1 MADWSKQEVAL
12 IVADYFQMLSAEL
25 AGRPYTKTGF
35 RERLAPLLNNRT
47 KGSIEFKHQNIS
59 AILIELGQPYV
70 KGYAPRYNYQQLLK
84 DVVIDWLYDNLW
96 IENEFE
102 QFAEKDV
109 LREDVSDFDDLLTD
123 APKLGDLKLAS
134 PANTKS
140 PIKINYLEREQRNSK
155 LGEAGELLVLNYEKW
170 SLVHQGKEALADQ
183 VRWIAKEEGDGAG
196 FDILS
201 KNKNGTDKYI
211 EVKTTKLGKDTP
223 FFFTENELVVSQKHP
238 EKYHLFRLFDF
249 ENKAR
254 MFTVAGSLNEVCH
267 SNPVL
272 YRGYF

>member
-1 MADWSKQEVAL
+1 MADWSKQEAAL
-12 IVADYFQMLSAEL
+12 IVADYFQMLSAEM
-25 AGRPYTKTGF
+25 AGRPYTKTAF

-70 KGYAPRYNYQQLLK
+70 KGYSPRYNYQQLLK

-96 IENEFE
+96 IESEFE
-102 QFAEKDV
+102 QFAEKDI
-109 LREDVSDFDDLLTD
+109 LREDVSDFDDLLTT
-123 APKLGDLKLAS
+123 PPVLGDLKVAPS
-134 PANTKS
+134 NSTKR

-155 LGEAGELLVLNYEKW
+155 LGEAGESLVFEYEKW
-170 SLVHQGKEALADQ
+170 SLIHQGKEALADQ

-211 EVKTTKLGKDTP
+211 EVKTTKLGKETP
-223 FFFTENELVVSQKHP
+223 FFFTENELVVSQKHS

-254 MFTVAGSLNEVCH
+254 MFTVPGSLDTVCH